1 MHLLKTTLILLI
13 VIYLAMLFS
22 GYGFLIS
29 SRNNLGGLGLQCQY
43 LTARSLV
50 TQTQIHDSNGVIGI
64 AECPLFK
71 AISSPLDQ

>member
-29 SRNNLGGLGLQCQY
+29 SRNNLGDWDFS
-43 LTARSLV
+43 AS
-50 TQTQIHDSNGVIGI
+50 I
-64 AECPLFK
+64 
-71 AISSPLDQ
+71 